1 MNQSELK
8 KLLVLL
14 HNWCITL
21 INSEDKEIIDSKLK
35 VYESEYNRLKE
46 LYPQILDNP
55 EKELEINS
63 ISRPYYSL
71 ILI

>member
-21 INSEDKEIIDSKLK
+21 INSEDKEIVDSKLK

-46 LYPQILDNP
+46 LYPHHPAQ
-55 EKELEINS
+55 
-63 ISRPYYSL
+63 SRPFVFQRHFQKV
-71 ILI
+71 